1 MTFFRSGLA
10 LAATHDRDKARR
22 IFLNPGD
29 FHFGAAPLQL
39 ATLLGS
45 CVTVTLWHPRRRIGG
60 MCHFLVPSRR
70 TAHHPERDGYSAVE
84 AFDLFDRAM
93 LRAGSLAHEYQA
105 KLFGGGNM
113 FPHATGRL
121 NVGGRNIEMARQLLK
136 ERGIPLL
143 AEHAGGAG
151 HRKLVF
157 DIASGEV
164 RLVFAH
170 LQRKG

>member
-1 MTFFRSGLA
+1 MTLFHSGGA
-10 LAATHDRDKARR
+10 MATSNDHDSARL

-45 CVTVTLWHPRRRIGG
+45 CVTVTLWHPRRHIGG
-60 MCHFLVPSRR
+60 MCHFLVPRR
-70 TAHHPERDGYSAVE
+70 KTRQEHDPSGYSAVE
-84 AFDLFDRAM
+84 AFDLFDQAM
-93 LRAGSLAHEYQA
+93 LRAGSRSHEYQA

-113 FPHATGRL
+113 FPDTAGRL
-121 NVGGRNIEMARQLLK
+121 NVGLRNIEMARRLLN

-157 DIASGEV
+157 DVASGEV
-164 RLVFAH
+164 RLVFAD
-170 LQRKG
+170 LEK